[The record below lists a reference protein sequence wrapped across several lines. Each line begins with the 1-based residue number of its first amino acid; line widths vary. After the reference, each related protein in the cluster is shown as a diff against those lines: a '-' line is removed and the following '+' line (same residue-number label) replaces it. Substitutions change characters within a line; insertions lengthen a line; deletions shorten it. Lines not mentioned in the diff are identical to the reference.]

1 MNQGWTYTD
10 RIRAQDAGAT
20 VLDFYTTH
28 YRHSSR
34 TQWQQRIENGQ
45 IQLNGHTAGVEQP
58 LLIGQRLEYHRPP
71 WKEPDVPLNF
81 DEIFRDNDLLIINKP
96 AGLPVLPGGNFLQHT
111 LLYQLKRRYPNN
123 SPVPVHRLGRGTS
136 GLMVVA
142 RSRQARSVLS
152 RQFRESTAAVNHPHS
167 HRRMRKTYFALLGP
181 STLPDFFTVTTPIGK
196 VPHPVLGYVYG
207 ACAEGLPAHSEG
219 KVLHRTAEVTLVE
232 VTIRTG
238 RPHQI
243 RIHMAATGYPLWGDP
258 IYNVGG
264 LPRPSDGNHDGE
276 IPVPGDVGYFL
287 HAGCLALAHPKTQTE
302 MTWACELP
310 KSFKARL

>member
-10 RIRAQDAGAT
+10 RIRAQDAGIT

-28 YRHSSR
+28 YHHSNR

-45 IQLNGHTAGVEQP
+45 VQLNGHTVGVEQP
-58 LLIGQRLEYHRPP
+58 LVVGQRLEYHRPP

-81 DEIFRDNDLLIINKP
+81 NEIFKDDDLLIIHKP
-96 AGLPVLPGGNFLQHT
+96 AGLPVLPGGNFLNHT
-111 LLYQLKRRYPNN
+111 LLHQLKRRYPNN
-123 SPVPVHRLGRGTS
+123 PPVPVHRLGRGTS
-136 GLMVVA
+136 GLMVLA
-142 RSRQARSVLS
+142 RSRQARAVLS
-152 RQFRESTAAVNHPHS
+152 RQFRDSTAAVNDSHS
-167 HRRMRKTYFALLGP
+167 RRLRKTYFALVGP

-207 ACAEGLPAHSEG
+207 ACAEGLPAYSEG

-232 VTIRTG
+232 VTIHTG

-243 RIHMAATGYPLWGDP
+243 RIHMASTGYPLLGDSLYD
-258 IYNVGG
+258 IGG
-264 LPRPSDGNHDGE
+264 LPRLPDCPCDGA

-287 HAGCLALAHPKTQTE
+287 HAGCLALAHPRTQAE
-302 MTWACELP
+302 MAWTCELP
-310 KSFKARL
+310 ESFKARL